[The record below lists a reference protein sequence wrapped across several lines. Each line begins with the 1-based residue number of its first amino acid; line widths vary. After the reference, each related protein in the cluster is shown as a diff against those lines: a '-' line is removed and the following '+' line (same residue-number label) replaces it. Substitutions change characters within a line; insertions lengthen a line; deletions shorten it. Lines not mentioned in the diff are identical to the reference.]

1 MSSSS
6 TASSSSGTTD
16 DDGNNSLETAQKIAL
31 NTPLSDLPLHV
42 GDNDYYRFTTPE
54 EGTLR
59 IELDGPT
66 GGDTY
71 LELLDATG
79 KVLASND
86 DQSAFSLYSSLTT
99 EPLFKGTYYLHVVNL
114 GTSSLNGYSLIANY
128 TATTSTQTLTSTQRP
143 GIRATS
149 HRLVV
154 TGLRCEQ
161 VEIQILDMQ
170 GKPVRHL
177 YSGPSTTYMEFN
189 WNASEL
195 PNGLYLVQVIED
207 KQRRFHQVITD
218 SN

>member
-1 MSSSS
+1 M
-6 TASSSSGTTD
+6 
-16 DDGNNSLETAQKIAL
+16 E
-31 NTPLSDLPLHV
+31 
-42 GDNDYYRFTTPE
+42 DNDYYRFTTPE

-79 KVLASND
+79 EVLASND
-86 DQSAFSLYSSLTT
+86 DQSAFSLYSSIST
-99 EPLFKGTYYLHVVNL
+99 EPVAKGTYYLHVVNL

-128 TATTSTQTLTSTQRP
+128 TAMTSTKALTLTQRP
-143 GIRATS
+143 SIRATS
-149 HRLVV
+149 HHLVV

-170 GKPVRHL
+170 GKMVRHL
-177 YSGPSTTYMEFN
+177 YTGPSTTYMEFN
-189 WNASEL
+189 WNTSEH
-195 PNGLYLVQVIED
+195 PKGLYLIQVIED
-207 KQRRFHQVITD
+207 KHRRFHQVITD